1 MGHARAAP
9 GGHDSLP
16 NSRTW
21 PFARVSSLQAV
32 GQRLLLVPCYVGP
45 SVEQLKTWQL
55 ASSEQ
60 VSEKSQREGIGKLE
74 VSLLKPNLRLTH
86 HFSHIV
92 F

>member
-1 MGHARAAP
+1 M
-9 GGHDSLP
+9 
-16 NSRTW
+16 
-21 PFARVSSLQAV
+21 
-32 GQRLLLVPCYVGP
+32 CP